1 LTDTTRN
8 RNS

>member
-8 RNS
+8 KNS